1 MSSFIVS
8 PEHLRALVLAGLA
21 GQYQDGAM
29 RWYSDDGNRSGVL
42 DNDTAARVF
51 EMLYRANV
59 EAVEYRYGSDNPD
72 GLPGYI
78 GPDPYRFTFA
88 SGFTPDPVSILKA
101 VACYEY
107 QACDAPTW
115 NASEARDFC
124 QALRL
129 RMIHRLEG
137 IDDAPWCVDS
147 ISDVARR

>member
-21 GQYQDGAM
+21 GQFQDGAM
-29 RWYSDDGNRSGVL
+29 RWYWDDDTRSGVL
-42 DNDTAARVF
+42 DSETVARVF

-59 EAVEYRYGSDNPD
+59 EAVEYHYGVDNPD

-78 GPDPYRFTFA
+78 GPNPYRFAPA
-88 SGFTPDPVSILKA
+88 SRFTPDPIAILKA

-107 QACDAPTW
+107 QASDAPTW
-115 NASEARDFC
+115 NASAARDFC

-137 IDDAPWCVDS
+137 FDDAPWRVDS
-147 ISDVARR
+147 ISDVAQR